1 MVGTIFGSLYIMR
14 VAISEWQGRIS
25 PVFDAATHLL
35 IADVENE
42 RSTGKHTIC
51 LCSDGVQSRAQEVAS
66 HNVDMLICGAISR
79 PLELALLNVGIE
91 IIPQTC
97 GEVETVL
104 AAFAAGRF
112 NQEAFLMPGCCGE
125 RRQHRIVQ

>member
-1 MVGTIFGSLYIMR
+1 MNGMR

-35 IADVENE
+35 IADVEKEVSNG
-42 RSTGKHTIC
+42 RYTIQMR
-51 LCSDGVQSRAQEVAS
+51 SDGLQSRAQEVAS
-66 HNVDMLICGAISR
+66 HNVNVLICGAISR
-79 PLELALLNVGIE
+79 PLELALLNLGIE

-125 RRQHRIVQ
+125 RRQHSFARHHRNA